1 MLPAAAVVAEAA
13 LAFELARAALEKFG
27 GDAVEDL
34 VAAHRAYLD
43 GIARHDPRA
52 LPEPRPD
59 RVHGR
64 RQDHTAGVL
73 ASELG
78 WDAVDADAA
87 IEQAAGKPVAAIFA
101 DDGEAAF
108 RELEERVVGDLLQRI
123 DTVVSLGGGAVG
135 SPLIRERLRDGT
147 FTVLLDVSPQT
158 AWRRVEAEAGE
169 RPLAVDPSRFADL
182 YRSGSP
188 PTATRPMPWSTPTR

>member
-1 MLPAAAVVAEAA
+1 MGAG
-13 LAFELARAALEKFG
+13 KTT
-27 GDAVEDL
+27 
-34 VAAHRAYLD
+34 
-43 GIARHDPRA
+43 
-52 LPEPRPD
+52 
-59 RVHGR
+59 
-64 RQDHTAGVL
+64 TAGVL

-78 WDAVDADAA
+78 WEAVDADAA
-87 IEQAAGKPVAAIFA
+87 IEQAAGKPVPAIFA

-108 RELEERVVGDLLQRI
+108 RELEERVVGELLQRM

-169 RPLAVDPSRFADL
+169 RPLAVDPARFADL
-182 YRSGSP
+182 YRGAAARVP
-188 PTATRPMPWSTPTR
+188 RTRPMRWSTPTR